1 MGRENALM
9 SEGIEEAELADME
22 QRAKGAFA
30 VAPTPWVAWL
40 ETRGGLGGESFIRL
54 GDDPAL
60 DQELYIRMYTGSN
73 EIASPDVHLDAVIE
87 FIADACNAIQRL
99 VAEIRP
105 PQPLGVARSNVLS
118 CRPQCFL
125 RCR

>member
-1 MGRENALM
+1 LKRPNSPTWSGA
-9 SEGIEEAELADME
+9 EEV
-22 QRAKGAFA
+22 FA

-40 ETRGGLGGESFIRL
+40 ESRGGLGGESFIQL

-87 FIADACNAIQRL
+87 FIADACNAIPRL
-99 VAEIRP
+99 VAEIRR
-105 PQPLGVARSNVLS
+105 LRS
-118 CRPQCFL
+118 R
-125 RCR
+125 